1 MLKFLKTMVAVDGT
15 IMGDL
20 LEVLAQV
27 VQAAKE
33 VQLHEEKEVLLQDEK
48 VLVTDSEVI
57 KAQRHAKAVLAEE
70 ANHEVHQRQE
80 LAVFLIEAQEHP
92 MLQDVMVVL
101 QKDQQDAPKVLA
113 IRLERKDQEE
123 ANTIC

>member
-1 MLKFLKTMVAVDGT
+1 MVAVDET